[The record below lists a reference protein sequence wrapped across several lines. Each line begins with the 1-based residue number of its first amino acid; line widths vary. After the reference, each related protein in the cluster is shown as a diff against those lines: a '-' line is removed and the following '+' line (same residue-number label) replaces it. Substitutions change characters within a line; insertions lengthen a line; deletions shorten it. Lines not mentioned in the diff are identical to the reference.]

1 MYKPIWPGTYYFKS
15 FTFTSMGN
23 SGHRGPT
30 SNQTYAD
37 APWPSPS
44 YFSIK
49 NGQQNW
55 TVPANGVYQITAAGA
70 YGATPGRVVTGQ
82 ATLSEGQVLTML
94 VGQQPTP
101 LTANVL
107 DNVTVGGA
115 GGTFVTTNGTP
126 LIVASGGDGSGST
139 SSPGSFSPP
148 GNGGGGSGA
157 GYYGNGSGTNP
168 FFQFLVPYS
177 YVNGGYGNSYEYG
190 QPTLTENGGFGGGQS
205 PIGLLT
211 PITQITGDGSF
222 ATCTTSVPHGYPFN
236 YIVNI
241 SGTTYYDGV
250 QTIHVLDSSMFAFA
264 SSNTQTVT
272 SGSVS
277 GTTTGSSGGGG
288 YTGSPGD
295 GTQGAT
301 CYADPSVQNF
311 TDLGANSN
319 ASGYVTI
326 SLVNPVPLVQ
336 SPTWNK
342 TWTTTVDTFVPANS
356 KASAT
361 AFGNGT
367 YVAVTNNGTDPV
379 LYSYDGV
386 NWLRDAIGVVVA
398 PWVSVTYG
406 NSLFVAVSSDARR
419 MISSDGIH
427 WTLEVPV
434 PSVHW
439 NSVAYGNGLFVAVG
453 LSSPY
458 VMTSPDGI
466 NWTGQ
471 TAPVSDWISVTYGNG
486 LFVAVSYAGYPYV
499 MTSPDGINWTTQT
512 APDGYRYSITYGNGL
527 FVAVGASSPTVMASP
542 DGINWTAQTVPGTWV
557 SVTYGNGLFV
567 AVGGAQPTLMV
578 STDGIIWNYFIG
590 ATLTSITY
598 GNGVYVA
605 VASGDREYYSFD
617 GLTWTS
623 SPFAPM
629 DAWVSVVYG
638 NGYFMAT
645 SKNGTYPV
653 MYSQDGIHWYT
664 DVSGAQAIDWLSIAY
679 GNNEF
684 LAIDSVGGSTMTTT
698 LGETF

>member
-82 ATLSEGQVLTML
+82 ATLSQGQVLTML

-107 DNVTVGGA
+107 DNVTVGGG

-250 QTIHVLDSSMFAFA
+250 QTIQVLDPSTFVFA
-264 SSNTQTVT
+264 SSNTETVS
-272 SGSVS
+272 SGTVS
-277 GTTTGSSGGGG
+277 GLVTGSSGGWRVHRKSRGWD
-288 YTGSPGD
+288 TGCNLLCRPERPELYRPGRKLKRIGIRHNQSREPCAPGTKSNVEQNMDND
-295 GTQGAT
+295 GRYVRSRKLEG
-301 CYADPSVQNF
+301 V
-311 TDLGANSN
+311 SN
-319 ASGYVTI
+319 G
-326 SLVNPVPLVQ
+326 L
-336 SPTWNK
+336 WK
-342 TWTTTVDTFVPANS
+342 
-356 KASAT
+356 
-361 AFGNGT
+361 
-367 YVAVTNNGTDPV
+367 
-379 LYSYDGV
+379 
-386 NWLRDAIGVVVA
+386 RDVRCRYEQWYRPGVV
-398 PWVSVTYG
+398 
-406 NSLFVAVSSDARR
+406 FV
-419 MISSDGIH
+419 
-427 WTLEVPV
+427 
-434 PSVHW
+434 
-439 NSVAYGNGLFVAVG
+439 
-453 LSSPY
+453 
-458 VMTSPDGI
+458 
-466 NWTGQ
+466 
-471 TAPVSDWISVTYGNG
+471 
-486 LFVAVSYAGYPYV
+486 
-499 MTSPDGINWTTQT
+499 
-512 APDGYRYSITYGNGL
+512 
-527 FVAVGASSPTVMASP
+527 
-542 DGINWTAQTVPGTWV
+542 
-557 SVTYGNGLFV
+557 
-567 AVGGAQPTLMV
+567 
-578 STDGIIWNYFIG
+578 
-590 ATLTSITY
+590 
-598 GNGVYVA
+598 
-605 VASGDREYYSFD
+605 
-617 GLTWTS
+617 
-623 SPFAPM
+623 
-629 DAWVSVVYG
+629 
-638 NGYFMAT
+638 
-645 SKNGTYPV
+645 
-653 MYSQDGIHWYT
+653 
-664 DVSGAQAIDWLSIAY
+664 
-679 GNNEF
+679 
-684 LAIDSVGGSTMTTT
+684 
-698 LGETF
+698 